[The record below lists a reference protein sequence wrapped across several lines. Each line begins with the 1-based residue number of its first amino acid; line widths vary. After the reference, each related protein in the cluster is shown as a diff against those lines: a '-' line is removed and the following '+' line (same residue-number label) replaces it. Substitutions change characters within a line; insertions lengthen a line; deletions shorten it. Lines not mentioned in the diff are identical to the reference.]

1 MWFAY
6 KLVCDDDK
14 FSKPIVVFRGEN
26 AAYEFDKAIL
36 KEYEYCKKVEKK
48 PHFNKNLIMSEE
60 KKNNFSR
67 VALVGFVK
75 NPLMMTMK
83 K

>member
-36 KEYEYCKKVEKK
+36 KEYKYCKKVEKK
-48 PHFNKNLIMSEE
+48 PHFNKNLTMSEE

>member
-14 FSKPIVVFRGEN
+14 FSKQIVVFRGEN

-36 KEYEYCKKVEKK
+36 KEYKYCKKVEKK